1 MNKENNNIIISA
13 EQKARISSKFRAAKA
28 LLSRKRP
35 LRDGCQT
42 NCPRLPLKEILVPD
56 TPSLVSPREIVLTD
70 AKYSRSC
77 SENKSTESDCD
88 PAKLNS
94 PLSGASAVEF
104 ELSGN
109 RGECSNLNCDI
120 SWSDEL
126 DEAVLKEIDALC
138 EQRSAKKIG
147 KPDLISDKS
156 RSNSGEESKNR
167 SVTTSEVL
175 DTGGRLEF
183 KDEPDELGV
192 KVDATSEDASNEA
205 LPDVYS
211 KYLNSLND
219 QQREAA
225 CCDVHTPLMIVAG
238 PGSGKTSTMV
248 GRVLMLLHK
257 GIAPS
262 NILAMTFT
270 TAAASEMRDRI
281 ASVAG
286 KGAAK
291 ELTISTFHSF
301 CLQLCRSHAEK
312 LGRTS
317 EFQVY
322 GHAQQ
327 RRAVIEAVRL
337 LENSAN
343 CKENLETSKPGHSY
357 IDWTSVQCFKDKSK
371 KWQKFVT
378 QAKAS
383 GRSSSACLVMGDE
396 IGAKLLGNYDGILAS
411 CNAFDY
417 HDLISYSGKLLTD
430 FPEVFEECQNLWK
443 AIVID
448 EFQDTSAMQY
458 SLLHKLASH
467 NCVTVVGDED
477 QSIFSF
483 NGADISGFDSFRED
497 FPNHK
502 EIRLIRNY
510 RSTRCIVEAASSLI
524 HNNVK
529 RCSLKKIFTDNSSG
543 CKITV
548 KECHNED
555 SQCAF
560 VIDKLMGTMY
570 EGLDVK
576 CSYSNIAVLY
586 RRQVSGKAFQIA
598 FRNRKIPFNV
608 HGVAFYR
615 KKVIRAIM
623 SMLRT
628 TLPGCDDGPFR
639 QVFKALLP
647 FEKEDK
653 KRVVDYIDKISSVKK
668 CSFISAASDIFTAKI
683 SGTFKRSQLTQ
694 GRKVLLALDMISKL
708 VQREQSISSVVTSV
722 ANMLP
727 QKYLLEQRAILDV
740 DGGKYLNEES
750 DFRSILQYL
759 LDDVAEFLSTYLNV
773 PESEGNSVD
782 DVKGCTSML
791 KAFVDYVTMRESEN
805 FRSRRKDN
813 EDSVTLTTIHQS
825 KGLEWDVVFIIKANE
840 TEIPLS
846 HEFNGLVKDG
856 GTTLEEERRLFY
868 VAMTRARKKL
878 FILYVTMDA
887 NWQLLQPSI
896 FLKEIPSHLLDV
908 QSDPL
913 DGATEARIAADLC
926 WLDQTDPSG
935 TKFGLLRHIMQG
947 EADLPWID
955 LERNPTNLSKRIERL
970 IDGAP
975 KPEHIRLD
983 VTRNEASSTSIG
995 ESISNETVITVEA
1008 CNGNNF
1014 LKRFSLEDRSIVSQL
1029 FHQWAKKKA
1038 FEDPKRL
1045 LDKEWNKEAVD
1056 GIHDISADA
1065 RLMMDSTN
1073 PQGSLVAL
1081 KEETGGRNEWIGFV
1095 IDERLRI
1102 KKNKHKDVLRAL
1114 KSCLQCN
1121 EAFQYAEYVIMWE
1134 KIPIEKRAHLM
1145 SEKQEHFK
1153 RLRIENAMGSSA
1165 ATSKQIAY
1173 LQSLGCT
1180 VVPES
1185 RLHASRLIEQYKSL

>member
-1 MNKENNNIIISA
+1 MNKENNVISA

-35 LRDGCQT
+35 LPDGCQI
-42 NCPRLPLKEILVPD
+42 NCPRLPLKEILVAD
-56 TPSLVSPREIVLTD
+56 APSAVPPS
-70 AKYSRSC
+70 
-77 SENKSTESDCD
+77 
-88 PAKLNS
+88 
-94 PLSGASAVEF
+94 SGASAVEF

-109 RGECSNLNCDI
+109 RDEWFNLNYDT
-120 SWSDEL
+120 SLSDEL
-126 DEAVLKEIDALC
+126 DEAVFKEIDALC
-138 EQRSAKKIG
+138 EQRSAKKIP
-147 KPDLISDKS
+147 KPDLIS
-156 RSNSGEESKNR
+156 GEECKNR
-167 SVTTSEVL
+167 SVTTSEEVS

-183 KDEPDELGV
+183 KDEPESDV
-192 KVDATSEDASNEA
+192 KVDATCEDGSVEA
-205 LPDVYS
+205 LPEVYS
-211 KYLNSLND
+211 KYLDSLND

-225 CCDVHTPLMIVAG
+225 CCDVHTPLIIVAG

-248 GRVLMLLHK
+248 GRVMMLLYK
-257 GIAPS
+257 GISPS

-281 ASVAG
+281 GSLAG

-317 EFQVY
+317 EFLVY

-337 LENSAN
+337 LESSAN
-343 CKENLETSKPGHSY
+343 GKENLETSKPGHSSA
-357 IDWTSVQCFKDKSK
+357 DWTSVQCFKDKSK

-383 GRSSSACLVMGDE
+383 GKSSSACQVMGDE

-411 CNAFDY
+411 CNALDY
-417 HDLISYSGKLLTD
+417 HDLISCSVKLLTD

-458 SLLHKLASH
+458 SLLRKLASH
-467 NCVTVVGDED
+467 NCITVVGDED

-483 NGADISGFDSFRED
+483 NGADISGFDSFRKD

-529 RCSLKKIFTDNSSG
+529 RCSLKKIVTDNSSG

-560 VIDKLMGTMY
+560 VIDILMGTMY

-647 FEKEDK
+647 FEKEEK
-653 KRVVDYIDKISSVKK
+653 KRVVDYIDKISTVKK
-668 CSFISAASDIFTAKI
+668 CNFISAATDIFTAKI

-694 GRKVLLALDMISKL
+694 GRKVLLSLDMISKL
-708 VQREQSISSVVTSV
+708 VQRERSISSVVTSV

-782 DVKGCTSML
+782 DIKGCTSTL
-791 KAFVDYVTMRESEN
+791 KAYVDYVTTRESEN

-813 EDSVTLTTIHQS
+813 KDSVTLTTIHQS
-825 KGLEWDVVFIIKANE
+825 KGLEWDVVFIVKANE
-840 TEIPLS
+840 SEIPLS
-846 HEFNGLVKDG
+846 HEFNGLVKEG

-887 NWQLLQPSI
+887 NWQLLQPSS

-908 QSDPL
+908 QRTFVFGSVL
-913 DGATEARIAADLC
+913 KESIN
-926 WLDQTDPSG
+926 
-935 TKFGLLRHIMQG
+935 TKQGRHG
-947 EADLPWID
+947 VVLVKADLPWID
-955 LERNPTNLSKRIERL
+955 LGRNPTNLSEPTEQL

-975 KPEHIRLD
+975 KSELIRLE
-983 VTRNEASSTSIG
+983 VTRNEDSSTSIG
-995 ESISNETVITVEA
+995 DGISNETLIMVEA

-1014 LKRFSLEDRSIVSQL
+1014 LKSFSLEDRSIVSQL

-1038 FEDPKRL
+1038 FENPKRL
-1045 LDKEWNKEAVD
+1045 LDKVSVMEILVPHLD
-1056 GIHDISADA
+1056 SASQRKFSA
-1065 RLMMDSTN
+1065 RELAT
-1073 PQGSLVAL
+1073 GHWAL
-1081 KEETGGRNEWIGFV
+1081 RWAPRRALRRQIGFV

-1102 KKNKHKDVLRAL
+1102 KTNKHKDVLQAL
-1114 KSCLQCN
+1114 KSCLQGN
-1121 EAFQYAEYVIMWE
+1121 EAFQYAEYVIRWE
-1134 KIPIEKRAHLM
+1134 KIPMEKRAHLM

-1165 ATSKQIAY
+1165 ATLKQIAY